1 MSLGQGRSYGTF
13 AANVPF
19 GSGDYILR
27 SCNSYTASTT
37 QTQAGGTPLYHE
49 INAVAS
55 AHAADAVTLPES
67 SPGMV
72 VTVLLTTASNTCK
85 VFPNAGGT
93 GTETI
98 NALTANAAI
107 TMAALTRAQFI
118 CVVAGQ
124 WWTLS
129 LLPS

>member
-1 MSLGQGRSYGTF
+1 MALGQGRTYGVF
-13 AANVPF
+13 AANVRF
-19 GSGDYILR
+19 RSGDYVLR
-27 SCNSYTASTT
+27 SCDSYTASTT

-49 INAVAS
+49 VNAVAS
-55 AHAADAVTLPES
+55 AHASDAVTLPES

-85 VFPNAGGT
+85 VYPNAGGT

-98 NALTANAAI
+98 NALTANASI
-107 TMAALTRAQFI
+107 TMAALTRAEFY

-124 WWTLS
+124 WWTLP